1 MSQATITKLNQSRT
15 KRKPTVTS
23 SEPPAWFLE
32 KLDGALKELRESR
45 KRIKQSQRESAKLNK
60 KIDAVLERLKRI

>member
-1 MSQATITKLNQSRT
+1 MSEATITKRIQARI
-15 KRKPTVTS
+15 KRKPAVPN
-23 SEPPAWFLE
+23 SEPPAWFLA

-60 KIDAVLERLKRI
+60 KIDAVLDRLKRI